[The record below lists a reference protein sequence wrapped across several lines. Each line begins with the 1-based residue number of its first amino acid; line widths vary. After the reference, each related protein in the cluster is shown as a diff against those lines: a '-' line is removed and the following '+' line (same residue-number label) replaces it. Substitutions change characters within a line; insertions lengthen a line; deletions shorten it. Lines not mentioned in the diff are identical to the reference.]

1 MIRKTILKT
10 NWSGRFVCESLS
22 DRLYWK
28 VIVVCVNRFAGPT
41 VCCGCTQPFGAN
53 GTWGAMGATRL
64 LPWRQTSNVVRN
76 VSTAR
81 LVCLFDF
88 FFLFSTRD
96 LSIGRANNHHR
107 LRSRRT
113 YPHFASVRSVRL
125 KKFVTCSLVSPKS
138 ALWHFTFVSYY
149 FITGLKFMQQVLLLD
164 FLFRIFFLYTC
175 SRVDGMWEPEKNVY
189 NYSDFKSNW
198 KKKPFYTY
206 SSLGTTW

>member
-88 FFLFSTRD
+88 FFIFTARPVNRTRKQSPSIALSTHVPT
-96 LSIGRANNHHR
+96 LC
-107 LRSRRT
+107 LRSLCPT
-113 YPHFASVRSVRL
+113 EEICHLFTRL
-125 KKFVTCSLVSPKS
+125 TKICTL
-138 ALWHFTFVSYY
+138 TFHV
-149 FITGLKFMQQVLLLD
+149 
-164 FLFRIFFLYTC
+164 C
-175 SRVDGMWEPEKNVY
+175 
-189 NYSDFKSNW
+189 
-198 KKKPFYTY
+198 
-206 SSLGTTW
+206 